1 MYAMGQAGLL
11 EQDTAEALR
20 WLRLARAQGVEDLE
34 PILDHLLSVQQ
45 EQQEQVEESESHEDE
60 HEGMGESGDEG
71 STGGGGGGGPGTG
84 AGRAVAAQLSPTLAP
99 PPPPPPPP
107 PPMPPAAATPPAVA
121 TRPKAVVAP
130 AVPATPAPPAPPSA
144 ALSLSIGERVQV
156 RGLQAKPEFNG
167 QYGFVV
173 GFVAET
179 GRCEVEL
186 EDGRGPFKLK
196 PGNLSRAI

>member
-71 STGGGGGGGPGTG
+71 F
-84 AGRAVAAQLSPTLAP
+84 L
-99 PPPPPPPP
+99 
-107 PPMPPAAATPPAVA
+107 
-121 TRPKAVVAP
+121 
-130 AVPATPAPPAPPSA
+130 
-144 ALSLSIGERVQV
+144 GEIESGMLFIRHS
-156 RGLQAKPEFNG
+156 
-167 QYGFVV
+167 
-173 GFVAET
+173 
-179 GRCEVEL
+179 EL
-186 EDGRGPFKLK
+186 ESLPTTTIML
-196 PGNLSRAI
+196 LL